1 MSALI
6 AHKLVKAPLMAAI
19 RPSASLFR
27 FNSTSTST
35 SVTEAREPV
44 ALQAEIVSGAPGWI
58 RDQVIKQQNMAH
70 LDYSSKPKNAPLT
83 QTGSAERDSKPPEYR
98 NAYSYT
104 AARGNAGMQAILA
117 NISYSDSKEVR
128 MHPCRIFQ
136 QAKGATQSGIV
147 NTGNWRLDFDTELG
161 AGRFENELMGWASSS
176 DYMQALQMKFN
187 TKEDAIAF
195 ADKQGW
201 DFTIQE
207 PNKKIF
213 KKKVYADNFK
223 YSPKKLRFVKTK

>member
-19 RPSASLFR
+19 RPSASFFR
-27 FNSTSTST
+27 FNSTSTSSST

-44 ALQAEIVSGAPGWI
+44 ALQAEIISGAP
-58 RDQVIKQQNMAH
+58 
-70 LDYSSKPKNAPLT
+70 
-83 QTGSAERDSKPPEYR
+83 E
-98 NAYSYT
+98 
-104 AARGNAGMQAILA
+104 
-117 NISYSDSKEVR
+117 EVR
-128 MHPCRIFQ
+128 MHPCRIYQ

-147 NTGNWRLDFDTELG
+147 NTGNWRLDFDTELL
-161 AGRFENELMGWASSS
+161 AGRFENELMGWASSA

-201 DFTIQE
+201 DFTVQE
-207 PNKKIF
+207 PNKKII
-213 KKKVYADNFK
+213 KKKIYADNFK

>member
-44 ALQAEIVSGAPGWI
+44 ALQAEIVSGAP
-58 RDQVIKQQNMAH
+58 
-70 LDYSSKPKNAPLT
+70 
-83 QTGSAERDSKPPEYR
+83 E
-98 NAYSYT
+98 
-104 AARGNAGMQAILA
+104 
-117 NISYSDSKEVR
+117 EVR

>member
-6 AHKLVKAPLMAAI
+6 AQKLVRVPILAAA
-19 RPSASLFR
+19 RPSASILR
-27 FNSTSTST
+27 FNYSTST
-35 SVTEAREPV
+35 SVTETREPV
-44 ALQAEIVSGAPGWI
+44 ALQAEIISGAP
-58 RDQVIKQQNMAH
+58 
-70 LDYSSKPKNAPLT
+70 
-83 QTGSAERDSKPPEYR
+83 E
-98 NAYSYT
+98 
-104 AARGNAGMQAILA
+104 
-117 NISYSDSKEVR
+117 EVR

-136 QAKGATQSGIV
+136 QAKAATQSGIT
-147 NTGNWRLDFDTELG
+147 NTGVWRLDFDTELA
-161 AGRFENELMGWASSS
+161 AGRFENELMGWASSA

-201 DFTIQE
+201 EFTVQE